1 MSNDEKVQKLI
12 VKAVKAETKR
22 VVGIVKTQ
30 IAKAKTLET
39 KAEKAAV
46 TNALKAV
53 LEEVKTSD
61 E

>member
-30 IAKAKTLET
+30 IAEAKTLET